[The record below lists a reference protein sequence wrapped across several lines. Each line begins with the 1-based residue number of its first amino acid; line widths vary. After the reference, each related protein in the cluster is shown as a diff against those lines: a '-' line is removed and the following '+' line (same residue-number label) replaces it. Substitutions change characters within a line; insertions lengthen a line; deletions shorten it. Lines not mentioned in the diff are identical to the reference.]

1 MSKNNNNGEWKFKM
15 TEWRGYVVRSLE
27 EHDKKLDTVHID
39 ITELKDHVNH
49 RMAQFEK
56 EMGAMKTKQATA
68 KTEWSIYRGALVG
81 LASLAGG
88 LILHLVLS
96 AIGL

>member
-1 MSKNNNNGEWKFKM
+1 
-15 TEWRGYVVRSLE
+15 
-27 EHDKKLDTVHID
+27 
-39 ITELKDHVNH
+39 
-49 RMAQFEK
+49 MAQFEK